1 MNRNFRRSNFQLDSD
16 IGSGPVAS
24 PVMWGTVLFFALIA
38 AMDPQR
44 IGIAAILAGLRR
56 PMHNLFAFWLGL
68 MTAGLA
74 LALVAMFLLRDFL
87 VPFTQFLKSTAKSP
101 VVPPVQIT
109 FGVLALLIAVAIVV
123 RSSARRAAP
132 APVPVPVGGPSGLEG
147 DPSGL
152 EVVSKRPNVFS
163 RVMAFALRGTSW
175 SALLDSGSVKLA
187 FVVGLIT
194 SSPPL
199 EFWGAVL
206 AIVASGAAASTQ
218 VSAYLMYMLVGYSIA
233 EIPLVSYLVSPA
245 KTQVVV
251 MRLQGWL
258 RAHQRQIFIFILSM
272 VGVLMVGGGV
282 SAA

>member
-1 MNRNFRRSNFQLDSD
+1 
-16 IGSGPVAS
+16 
-24 PVMWGTVLFFALIA
+24 MWGTVLFLALIA
-38 AMDPQR
+38 AMELQR
-44 IGIAAILAGLRR
+44 IGIATILVGLRR

-74 LALVAMFLLRDFL
+74 LGLVGMFLLRDFL
-87 VPFTQFLKSTAKSP
+87 VPFTRFLKSAAKSP

-123 RSSARRAAP
+123 RSSAHRA
-132 APVPVPVGGPSGLEG
+132 APVPVPVGGPSGLQG

-152 EVVSKRPNVFS
+152 EVVSKRPNVF
-163 RVMAFALRGTSW
+163 ALRGRSW
-175 SALLDSGSVKLA
+175 NALLDGGSVKLA
-187 FVVGLIT
+187 FVAGMIT
-194 SSPPL
+194 SAPAL

-218 VSAYLMYMLVGYSIA
+218 VSAFLMFMLVGYSIA

-245 KTQVVV
+245 KTQFVV
-251 MRLQGWL
+251 MWLQGWL
-258 RAHQRQIFIFILSM
+258 RAHQRQIFIFILST

-282 SAA
+282 GAA

>member
-1 MNRNFRRSNFQLDSD
+1 
-16 IGSGPVAS
+16 
-24 PVMWGTVLFFALIA
+24 MWGTVLFFALIA

-87 VPFTQFLKSTAKSP
+87 VPFTRFLKSAAKSP

-132 APVPVPVGGPSGLEG
+132 APLPVPVGGPSGLEG
-147 DPSGL
+147 DPSRV

-163 RVMAFALRGTSW
+163 RVTAFPLRGTSL

-187 FVVGLIT
+187 FVAGLIT

-218 VSAYLMYMLVGYSIA
+218 VSAYLMYMLVGYWIA

>member
-1 MNRNFRRSNFQLDSD
+1 
-16 IGSGPVAS
+16 
-24 PVMWGTVLFFALIA
+24 MWGTVLFFALIA
-38 AMDPQR
+38 AVDPQR

-74 LALVAMFLLRDFL
+74 LALVGMFLLRDFL
-87 VPFTQFLKSTAKSP
+87 VPFTRFLKSAAKSP

-152 EVVSKRPNVFS
+152 EVVSKRPNVF
-163 RVMAFALRGTSW
+163 ALRRTSW

>member
-1 MNRNFRRSNFQLDSD
+1 
-16 IGSGPVAS
+16 
-24 PVMWGTVLFFALIA
+24 MWGTVLFFALIT

-74 LALVAMFLLRDFL
+74 LALVGMFLLRDFL
-87 VPFTQFLKSTAKSP
+87 VLCTRFLKNAAKSP

-132 APVPVPVGGPSGLEG
+132 APVPVPVGGPSGFEG

-163 RVMAFALRGTSW
+163 RVFALRRTSW

-187 FVVGLIT
+187 FVAGLFT
-194 SSPPL
+194 SAPPL
-199 EFWGAVL
+199 EFCGAVL

-233 EIPLVSYLVSPA
+233 EIPLVSYLLSPA

-258 RAHQRQIFIFILSM
+258 RAHQRQIFILILSM

>member
-1 MNRNFRRSNFQLDSD
+1 ME
-16 IGSGPVAS
+16 
-24 PVMWGTVLFFALIA
+24 
-38 AMDPQR
+38 PQR

-74 LALVAMFLLRDFL
+74 LGLVGMFLLRDFL
-87 VPFTQFLKSTAKSP
+87 VPFTQFLKSAAKVR

-109 FGVLALLIAVAIVV
+109 FGVLALLYRCGDRCALL
-123 RSSARRAAP
+123 
-132 APVPVPVGGPSGLEG
+132 GPSGG
-147 DPSGL
+147 TRAGAGAGR
-152 EVVSKRPNVFS
+152 RPLRLRGRPLRLGGGVEKTE
-163 RVMAFALRGTSW
+163 RVLAGGFALRRTSW

-187 FVVGLIT
+187 FVAGLFT
-194 SSPPL
+194 SAPPL
-199 EFWGAVL
+199 EFCGAVL

-245 KTQVVV
+245 KTQFVV

-258 RAHQRQIFIFILSM
+258 RAHQRQIFILILSM

>member
-24 PVMWGTVLFFALIA
+24 RVMWGTFLFFALIA

-87 VPFTQFLKSTAKSP
+87 VPFTQFLKSAAKSP

-109 FGVLALLIAVAIVV
+109 FGLLALLIAVAIVV

-147 DPSGL
+147 DPSAWRWCR
-152 EVVSKRPNVFS
+152 KDRTCS
-163 RVMAFALRGTSW
+163 RG
-175 SALLDSGSVKLA
+175 
-187 FVVGLIT
+187 
-194 SSPPL
+194 
-199 EFWGAVL
+199 
-206 AIVASGAAASTQ
+206 
-218 VSAYLMYMLVGYSIA
+218 
-233 EIPLVSYLVSPA
+233 
-245 KTQVVV
+245 
-251 MRLQGWL
+251 
-258 RAHQRQIFIFILSM
+258 
-272 VGVLMVGGGV
+272 
-282 SAA
+282 

>member
-1 MNRNFRRSNFQLDSD
+1 
-16 IGSGPVAS
+16 
-24 PVMWGTVLFFALIA
+24 MWGTVLFFALIA

-87 VPFTQFLKSTAKSP
+87 VPFTQFLKSAAKSP

-109 FGVLALLIAVAIVV
+109 FGALLIAVAIVV

-132 APVPVPVGGPSGLEG
+132 VPVPVPVGGPSGLEG

-152 EVVSKRPNVFS
+152 EVVSKRPNVF
-163 RVMAFALRGTSW
+163 ALRRTSW

-206 AIVASGAAASTQ
+206 AIMASGAAASTKM
-218 VSAYLMYMLVGYSIA
+218 SAYLMYMLVGYSIA
-233 EIPLVSYLVSPA
+233 EIPLVFYLVSPA

>member
-1 MNRNFRRSNFQLDSD
+1 
-16 IGSGPVAS
+16 
-24 PVMWGTVLFFALIA
+24 MWGTVLFLALIA
-38 AMDPQR
+38 AMEPQR

-56 PMHNLFAFWLGL
+56 PMHHLFAFWLGL

-74 LALVAMFLLRDFL
+74 LALVGMFLLRDFL
-87 VPFTQFLKSTAKSP
+87 VPFTQFLKSAAKSLA
-101 VVPPVQIT
+101 VPPVQIT

-132 APVPVPVGGPSGLEG
+132 APVPVPVLVPVGGPSGLEG

-152 EVVSKRPNVFS
+152 EVVSKRPNVF
-163 RVMAFALRGTSW
+163 ALRRTSW
-175 SALLDSGSVKLA
+175 SALLDRGSVKLA
-187 FVVGLIT
+187 FVAGLIT

-258 RAHQRQIFIFILSM
+258 RAHQRQIFIFILSV